1 MVRHGSEPADLPSS
15 YLVGRKCIKMVEAIY
30 VREELNPSH
39 FVTPHFLYT
48 EGMDLFRLITKP
60 VRIHKDLLTSAFLA
74 P

>member
-1 MVRHGSEPADLPSS
+1 
-15 YLVGRKCIKMVEAIY
+15 MVEAIY